1 MVEIAEKVN
10 RASEALKTPTK
21 ERPPFDLRL
30 AKACRKDREMRE
42 LVLGAETATTAL
54 RVRLLYRCA
63 YWRFTTAET
72 VTLLEALDARRG
84 DAD

>member
-1 MVEIAEKVN
+1 MEIAEKVN

-21 ERPPFDLRL
+21 ERPAFDLRL

-42 LVLGAETATTAL
+42 LVFGTEPATTSH

-72 VTLLEALDARRG
+72 VTLLAALDARPG